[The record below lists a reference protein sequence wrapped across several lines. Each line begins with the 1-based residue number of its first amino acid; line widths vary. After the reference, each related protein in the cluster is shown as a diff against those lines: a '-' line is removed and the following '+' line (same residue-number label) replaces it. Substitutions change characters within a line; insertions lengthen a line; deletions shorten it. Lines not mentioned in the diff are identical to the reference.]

1 MNISRIARI
10 AHEIKQE
17 VSTLTDFEAMQ
28 LAVKLYEIES
38 YRDANVVGHKTAP
51 TALESIAMNLQSI
64 ADAIGTFDL
73 NYSSK

>member
-38 YRDANVVGHKTAP
+38 YRDANVVGHTTAP

-64 ADAIGTFDL
+64 ADAIGTLDL
-73 NYSSK
+73 NFSDK